1 MKGPCES
8 CGSSDGNHTYPDGHT
23 WCFVCETGVWPD
35 GHTSDSSDTPT
46 KTVNEM
52 TGFIEKIADR
62 GLSKATCQKYGITQ
76 EVGPDGHIIKHY
88 YPYINTKT
96 GELTATK
103 KRICATKDFPWSGD
117 RADIGLFGQQTCKGR
132 GKYITVTEGELD
144 AAALS
149 QMFDNRWDVVSLRDG
164 AQSALKGLRGQLD
177 FLEGYENIVL
187 CFDADQYGREAVAA
201 VQDLF
206 SPGKLKI
213 VTMPQGMKDAGE
225 CLTGGK
231 QKEFISAWWDAKTYR
246 PDGIVA
252 GEDTWN
258 AIIESTK
265 VMSVP
270 YPWQGLN
277 ELTLGIRCPE
287 LVTVTSG
294 SGMGKSQII
303 REIEHHL
310 LGATEENIGVLALE
324 ENIARTSMGIMS
336 VAANRPLH
344 LEKDTPLDD
353 LRPFWESTLGTG
365 RYFLFDHFG
374 STGIDNLLA
383 RCRYMAKALGCKYVI
398 LDHLSI
404 VVSAQDNGDERKAID
419 AVMTQLRTLVQELS
433 IGMFLVSHLR
443 RTSGT
448 SHEDGGRVSLSDLR
462 GSQAIAQL
470 SDCVIGLERNQQA
483 DDPVE
488 RNTTLVRVLK
498 NRYTGET
505 GPACY
510 LHYEKDTG
518 RMREVPGPADS
529 SAEPEEF

>member
-1 MKGPCES
+1 MRGPCES
-8 CGSSDGNHTYPDGHT
+8 CGSSDALYTYEDHTHCYSCKEQVWFNDGAASVAPRIT
-23 WCFVCETGVWPD
+23 R
-35 GHTSDSSDTPT
+35 TPL
-46 KTVNEM
+46 EM
-52 TGFIEKIADR
+52 TGFIDKIANRKLAKD
-62 GLSKATCQKYGITQ
+62 TCQKYGITQ
-76 EVGPDGHIIKHY
+76 EVGPNGDITRHY
-88 YPYINTKT
+88 YPYYNTKT
-96 GELTATK
+96 NEHTATK
-103 KRICATKDFPWSGD
+103 KRICATRDFPWSGD
-117 RADIGLFGQQTCKGR
+117 RSDTGLFGQQTCKGR
-132 GKYITVTEGELD
+132 GKYITITEGELD
-144 AAALS
+144 AAAAS

-164 AQSALKGLRGQLD
+164 AQSALKGLREQLD
-177 FLEGYENIVL
+177 FLEGYDHIVL
-187 CFDADQYGREAVAA
+187 SFDNDQYGMDAVTA

-213 VTMPQGMKDAGE
+213 LRLPEGLKDAGE
-225 CLTGGK
+225 ALETGR
-231 QKEFISAWWDAKTYR
+231 QKEYTSAWWDAKVYR

-252 GEDTWN
+252 GEDTWE
-258 AIIESTK
+258 AILESRK
-265 VMSVP
+265 IMSVP

-310 LGATEENIGVLALE
+310 LGVTDNNIGVIALE

-336 VAANRPLH
+336 IAANRPLH
-344 LEKDTPLDD
+344 LETDTEVDA
-353 LRPFWESTLGTG
+353 LRPYWEQTLGTG
-365 RYFLFDHFG
+365 RYFLYDHFG

-383 RCRYMAKALGCKYVI
+383 RCRYMAKALGCKYIV

-419 AVMTQLRTLVQELS
+419 AVMTQLRTLVQELD
-433 IGMFLVSHLR
+433 IGLFLVSHLR
-443 RTSGT
+443 RSGGT

-470 SDCVIGLERNQQA
+470 SDTVIGMERNQQA

-498 NRYTGET
+498 NRYTGEN

-510 LHYEKDTG
+510 LHYERATG
-518 RMREVPGPADS
+518 RMREVEGPADDS
-529 SAEPEEF
+529 TQPQEF